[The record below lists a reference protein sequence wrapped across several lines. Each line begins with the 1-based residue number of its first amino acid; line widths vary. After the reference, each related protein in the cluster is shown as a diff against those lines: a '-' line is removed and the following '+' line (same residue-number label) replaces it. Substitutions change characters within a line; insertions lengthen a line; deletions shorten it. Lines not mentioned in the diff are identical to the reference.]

1 MNRRGINSWYDQRKQ
16 ELDITVTGMMAGIES
31 SAVFFLFL
39 SGQRGDCVLNRP
51 YPRVE
56 IEMARSLGKRIVLVK
71 EKDNEQMN
79 FQMDRWQLAK
89 GSPERNA
96 LIAESTKLFADYG
109 MKGYRNESGRR
120 RPKKDLV
127 DEKEEMEII
136 KHVYLNSNL
145 VDKNLMEE
153 MKEENEVRGECLIC
167 KKNVTVKHKRIKMSP
182 GKYVHEA
189 CDKYVKEKEEGEC
202 EMEEMVE
209 MEKMEGGGKKV
220 DEITH
225 GESVYAL
232 GEGEVVDKEEKEEE
246 EEKEEKKKEE
256 EDKEE
261 EEEKKEEEGGRVV
274 STASCEADDEDFTQF
289 IEELFSCTRIIRYDR
304 DIGKLNVMMEDIVS
318 QITEGIVETSSTP
331 VRWPYGVKRC
341 N

>member
-189 CDKYVKEKEEGEC
+189 CDKYVKEKEEGEF
-202 EMEEMVE
+202 EMEE
-209 MEKMEGGGKKV
+209 MEGGGKKV

-232 GEGEVVDKEEKEEE
+232 GEGEVVDK

>member
-1 MNRRGINSWYDQRKQ
+1 
-16 ELDITVTGMMAGIES
+16 
-31 SAVFFLFL
+31 AVFFLFL

-120 RPKKDLV
+120 RPKINLV

-202 EMEEMVE
+202 EMEEM
-209 MEKMEGGGKKV
+209 EGGGKKV

-232 GEGEVVDKEEKEEE
+232 GEGEVVEK

-261 EEEKKEEEGGRVV
+261 EKKEENKEEKEKEGGRVV